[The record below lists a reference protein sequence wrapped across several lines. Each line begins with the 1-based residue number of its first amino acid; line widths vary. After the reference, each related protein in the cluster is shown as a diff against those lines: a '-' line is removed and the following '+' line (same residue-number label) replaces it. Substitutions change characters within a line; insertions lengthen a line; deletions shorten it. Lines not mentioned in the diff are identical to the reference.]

1 MEDLVERGMRNLLAD
16 DLDRVLEQTA
26 GLWEDL
32 RGGRVLLTGG
42 TGFFGCWLLESL
54 LWANERFGLGASA
67 VVLTRDARA
76 FSGKAPHI
84 ASSPAVAL
92 HQGDVRTFT
101 WTGGALSHVVHAGT
115 DTQVPR
121 TRDDRLRVFDTIVEG
136 TRRTLDIAER
146 AGAARFLMTSTGA
159 VYGRQPAA
167 VTHVSEDFG
176 GSPDA
181 TCPRHAGA
189 EAKRAAEMLCAV
201 YADGPLHTTVARCFA
216 FVGPYLPLDGHLA
229 IGTFIGA
236 ALERRAIR
244 IAGDGTPLRSY
255 MYAADLTTWLWTI
268 LLRGGRGQ
276 AYNVGSEHAISIAE
290 VARAVARI
298 AGTGSE
304 VIIAGEPAGGPS
316 ERYVPAT
323 QRARTDLGVRMTVDF
338 EEALARTLD
347 WHRGRGGSN
356 HGAS

>member
-1 MEDLVERGMRNLLAD
+1 MRNLLAD
-16 DLDRVLEQTA
+16 DLDRVLDETTR
-26 GLWEDL
+26 LWDDL
-32 RGGRVLLTGG
+32 RGSRILLTGG
-42 TGFFGCWLLESL
+42 TGFFGCWMLESL
-54 LWANERFGLGASA
+54 LWANDRFGLGASA
-67 VVLTRDARA
+67 VVLTRNASA
-76 FSGKAPHI
+76 FSAKAPHL
-84 ASSPAVAL
+84 ASSSAVTL
-92 HQGDVRTFT
+92 CEGDVRTFT

-115 DTQVPR
+115 ETQVPA
-121 TRDDRLRVFDTIVEG
+121 TRNDRLRVVDTIVEG

-167 VTHVSEDFG
+167 VTHVAEEFS

-181 TCPRHAGA
+181 TNPRQAGA

-201 YADGPLHTTVARCFA
+201 YAEGPLHTTIARCFA
-216 FVGPYLPLDGHLA
+216 FVGPYLPLSGHLA

-236 ALERRAIR
+236 ALERRPIR

-255 MYAADLTTWLWTI
+255 MYAADLAAWLWTI

-290 VARAVARI
+290 MARAVARI

-304 VIIAGEPAGGPS
+304 VLIAGEAAGGPA

-347 WHRGRGGSN
+347 WHRGRGGWT
-356 HGAS
+356 HGAN